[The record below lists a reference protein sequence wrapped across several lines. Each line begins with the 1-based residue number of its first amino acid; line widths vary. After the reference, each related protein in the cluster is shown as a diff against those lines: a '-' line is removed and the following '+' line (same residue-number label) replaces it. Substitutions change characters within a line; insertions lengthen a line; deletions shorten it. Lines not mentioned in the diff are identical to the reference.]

1 LEDHIMIRPTVL
13 ASALTAVAALSAG
26 CGDQALP
33 TASFELDW
41 ASPSATPGTTM
52 HVIEARGETAY
63 ARFFS
68 ETGCEFR
75 DVVVVGSENAQ
86 LADGPAAFGN
96 LALLALEEGDNCLS
110 TSSRW
115 IGLAS
120 TGFAQS
126 GLTWAKLSTPITLLN
141 EDTGETRSLT
151 LNYELEGTD
160 SALVEPGHF
169 TDLSQDQRLVTYFS
183 VNSRSAKVTT
193 AELMESGTNLLDGAQ
208 QGFASLANSSNGS
221 ITIAY
226 R

>member
-1 LEDHIMIRPTVL
+1 MIHPAIL
-13 ASALTAVAALSAG
+13 ASTLAAAAVFSAG
-26 CGDQALP
+26 CGDQSFP
-33 TASFELDW
+33 TASFDLDW
-41 ASPSATPGTTM
+41 TAPSNTPRQTM
-52 HVIEARGETAY
+52 NVIEVRGETVY

-86 LADGPAAFGN
+86 LAGGPGAFGDF
-96 LALLALEEGDNCLS
+96 ALLALEEGDNCLS
-110 TSSRW
+110 ASRRW
-115 IGLAS
+115 TGLAN

-126 GLTWAKLSTPITLLN
+126 GLTWAKLSTPITLMN
-141 EDTGETRSLT
+141 EDTDETRSLT
-151 LNYELEGTD
+151 LNFELAGTD
-160 SALVEPGHF
+160 SALVEPAHF
-169 TDLSQDQRLVTYFS
+169 TDLSQDQRLAAYFS

-193 AELMESGTNLLDGAQ
+193 AELMESGSNLLDGAQ

>member
-1 LEDHIMIRPTVL
+1 MIRPSVL
-13 ASALTAVAALSAG
+13 ASGIAAAAALTAG
-26 CGDQALP
+26 CGDQFPA
-33 TASFELDW
+33 ASFDLDW
-41 ASPSATPGTTM
+41 ASPSATPRSNTN
-52 HVIEARGETAY
+52 VIEVRGETVY
-63 ARFFS
+63 ARLFS

-86 LADGPAAFGN
+86 LAGGPDAFGD

-115 IGLAS
+115 IGVAS

-126 GLTWAKLSTPITLLN
+126 GLTWAKLSTPITLEN

-151 LNYELEGTD
+151 LNFELAGTD
-160 SALVEPGHF
+160 SVVAELGHF
-169 TDLSQDQRLVTYFS
+169 TDLSQDQRLVAYFS

-193 AELMESGTNLLDGAQ
+193 AELMESETNLLDGAQ
-208 QGFASLANSSNGS
+208 LGFASLANARKGS

-226 R
+226 Q